1 MRVGKK
7 WGETVATGIGG
18 RSAKSSFI
26 FQYPISLQIE
36 SAKEGD
42 GGRGLKTKK
51 FRLKIN
57 SARHVSCHVPPHAKK
72 FFLKN
77 FQKFFLLLFQKTL
90 EARLFAPCTKR
101 LHNPAC
107 HCMNNSHS
115 LRHNRGSCPY
125 GMVIDVYIQKE
136 DLITNNNNACWEKMG
151 GNSSNGYWGA
161 LS

>member
-7 WGETVATGIGG
+7 CGETVATGIGG

-26 FQYPISLQIE
+26 FQYPISLQIK

-51 FRLKIN
+51 LRLEIN
-57 SARHVSCHVPPHAKK
+57 SARHVSCHVPPHAKEFLLK
-72 FFLKN
+72 F
-77 FQKFFLLLFQKTL
+77 FQKFLLLLFQKAL

-125 GMVIDVYIQKE
+125 RKKIKILLLYSD
-136 DLITNNNNACWEKMG
+136 
-151 GNSSNGYWGA
+151 
-161 LS
+161 